1 MKLKKKGIVTM
12 EKLDHITVDELQKE
26 QKDIAELIGL
36 DEYKKLVEHYGGTSI
51 YIYNTETLLRC
62 NRNAEIRK
70 LFNGYNFKELA
81 LKFGLSERSIRMIIA
96 QQD

>member
-1 MKLKKKGIVTM
+1 MM
-12 EKLDHITVDELQKE
+12 EKFDHITVDELQKE

-36 DEYKKLVEHYGGTSI
+36 DEYKKLVEHYGETSI
-51 YIYNTETLLRC
+51 YIYNTETLLRF
-62 NRNAEIRK
+62 NHNAKIKR

-81 LKFGLSERSIRMIIA
+81 LKFRLSERSIRMIIA